1 MTNNNLLYY
10 LNENNLPSGVTLRN
24 ATKDDTDNMF
34 KWEMESVDKSIR
46 NDPKTIRYIK
56 KDVQESIK
64 LTKMIM
70 YNGETIGMFTTDRL
84 EPGSDW
90 WYIGEIY
97 IVKEHR
103 NKGIGTALLK
113 EEISK
118 HDKIKLMVSYSNTSA
133 MKLYKSLGFEVT
145 DKNDKGGMYI
155 MSLDKTKSK
164 SVNEACKDLKS
175 AREFVS
181 KVGELAKKY
190 NANYFIVTDGA
201 SGIHNDGNPAVKN
214 ARDSQI
220 KWEKEHGFDPD
231 EDWSKESV
239 NETME
244 LYLTRPKY
252 LFKKNITLYHGTNK
266 KIPNKV
272 IDPKY
277 GTINAG
283 TRLSNPRYSTWWTDD
298 EFFALTIDIYD
309 IFMKEYDIPSAYVAY
324 EFINIDYRN
333 KIIYINKDNAN
344 QVKNL
349 LNKSEKYVY
358 IATVPTS
365 IVGRGHNY
373 NIDEY
378 TIDVPIKADKEI
390 KVTYDI
396 LKPYIKIISKEEFQ
410 TSDMIKNH
418 ILVHNANN
426 KLNAIELLIYKDDF
440 GYIRQYNKFL
450 SQLGEF
456 NEHVSILNEIK
467 QFPIEFD
474 KEGNLIIYK
483 SRIGSLAFG
492 DEIDDSVQLLQVYRN
507 SSNIE
512 GMKYELA
519 KLWYIND
526 CIEKKLKK
534 RLSNDEYKELI
545 DTRATCLN
553 VFKTNLD
560 YVMKTEK
567 GFNFSDYYNSTPFS
581 DNSVKITANTL
592 KYAAKTIAG
601 MI

>member
-34 KWEMESVDKSIR
+34 KWEMETVDKSIR

-113 EEISK
+113 EEISR
-118 HDKIKLMVSYSNTSA
+118 HDKIKLKVAYSNPSA

-231 EDWSKESV
+231 EDWSKDKSV
-239 NETME
+239 NEQ
-244 LYLTRPKY
+244 
-252 LFKKNITLYHGTNK
+252 
-266 KIPNKV
+266 
-272 IDPKY
+272 
-277 GTINAG
+277 A
-283 TRLSNPRYSTWWTDD
+283 
-298 EFFALTIDIYD
+298 
-309 IFMKEYDIPSAYVAY
+309 
-324 EFINIDYRN
+324 
-333 KIIYINKDNAN
+333 
-344 QVKNL
+344 
-349 LNKSEKYVY
+349 
-358 IATVPTS
+358 
-365 IVGRGHNY
+365 
-373 NIDEY
+373 
-378 TIDVPIKADKEI
+378 
-390 KVTYDI
+390 
-396 LKPYIKIISKEEFQ
+396 
-410 TSDMIKNH
+410 
-418 ILVHNANN
+418 
-426 KLNAIELLIYKDDF
+426 
-440 GYIRQYNKFL
+440 
-450 SQLGEF
+450 
-456 NEHVSILNEIK
+456 SILNEVK

-492 DEIDDSVQLLQVYRN
+492 DEIHDSVQLLQVYRN